1 MNKIFPVVFL
11 LAFLLNACSSCSNK
25 NKEKEFLPVIERK
38 KMTDIYVPPIKIHRY
53 EQDLFAIP
61 LDSLKEKLTTLH
73 KKYSFFYKLED
84 LNNPANIYQMK
95 LYLTDPVV
103 KQFKKD
109 VDKQYN
115 DLSWLENSLKE
126 AFKRILYFDSSFVI
140 PNIYT
145 YVSGGDF
152 EFPVKYAENN
162 LIIALDMYL
171 GENYNI
177 YKQFGIPKYISYRMT
192 KDFIIVDCMKE
203 IGRSYVEKYNPPNS
217 TLLDKMLYHGKILY
231 FTDLALPEIPDSIK
245 IYYTTPQY
253 MWASTNE
260 GNVWGFFIDK
270 KLLYTT
276 DVREINKY
284 IGEAPFTSTFSQNSA
299 PRIGQY
305 IGWQIIRSY
314 ARSHPNENFKNIFSI
329 TNSSILLQQ
338 SGYKPKKN

>member
-1 MNKIFPVVFL
+1 MKKIIPIIVL
-11 LAFLLNACSSCSNK
+11 IALILNGCSSCSNK
-25 NKEKEFLPVIERK
+25 NKEKEFIPLKERK
-38 KMTDIYVPPIKIHRY
+38 KISKIYVPPIKIQRY

-61 LDSLKEKLTTLH
+61 LDSLKENLTKLH
-73 KKYSFFYKLED
+73 NKYSFFYRLED

-95 LYLTDPVV
+95 LYLNDPVV

-109 VDKQYN
+109 VDQQYN
-115 DLSWLENSLKE
+115 DLSWLEVSLKD
-126 AFKRILYFDSSFVI
+126 AFQKILYFDSTFVI

-171 GENYNI
+171 GRNYNI
-177 YKQFGIPKYISYRMT
+177 YAQFGIPKYISYRMT

-203 IGRSYVEKYNPPNS
+203 IGRSFVERYNPPNS
-217 TLLDKMLYHGKILY
+217 TLLDKMLYHGKMLY
-231 FTDLALPEIPDSIK
+231 FTDITLPDVADSTK

-253 MWASTNE
+253 TWASINE
-260 GNVWGFFIDK
+260 GNVWGFFVDK

-299 PRIGQY
+299 PRMGQY

-314 ARSHPNENFKNIFSI
+314 AKNHSNQNFKDIFSI

-338 SGYKPKKN
+338 SGYKPQKK